1 MPSQVTGQGPQR
13 SGLPLVALGASLWG
27 LDTVLRRPLTGDLS
41 SSTIVFYEHALLT
54 LIFVPYLAFNRRSLS
69 GLGLAS
75 WAAVLWIA
83 WGGSALGTIFYT
95 QAIKLG
101 NPTSAVFLQK
111 LQPLIAVALAHC
123 WLGEREP
130 LRARFWLRLGVAF
143 FAAYLIS
150 FGGRASW
157 NGLGDGETAAA
168 LWAVGAA
175 AIWGSCTVVGRY
187 VLPAIS
193 PTLLTALRMTIALPL
208 LWVLT
213 LAGSTG
219 LGAGL
224 PEVQHWGRLALMA
237 LLPGFLALLLYY
249 RGLAR
254 TPASLATIGELCF
267 PATAA
272 ILNWAFLGTEITPVQ
287 GFGVALLWFAV
298 LWPRKPVAA
307 AHVDT

>member
-13 SGLPLVALGASLWG
+13 SGLLLVALGASLWG

-41 SSTIVFYEHALLT
+41 SSTIVFYEHVLLS
-54 LIFVPYLAFNRRSLS
+54 LIFVPYLVFNRRSLS

-95 QAIKLG
+95 QAIKVG
-101 NPTSAVFLQK
+101 NPTSAVFVQK
-111 LQPLIAVALAHC
+111 LQPLFAVALAHW
-123 WLGEREP
+123 WLGEKEP
-130 LRARFWLRLGVAF
+130 LRAGFWLRLGVAF

-150 FGGRASW
+150 FGGPTSW
-157 NGLGDGETAAA
+157 NGLGDGETVAA

-175 AIWGSCTVVGRY
+175 VIWGSCTVVGRY
-187 VLPAIS
+187 AMPVVS
-193 PTLLTALRMTIALPL
+193 PTLLTALRVTIALPL

-213 LAGSTG
+213 LAGGPGS
-219 LGAGL
+219 GAGL
-224 PEVQHWGRLALMA
+224 PEVQQWGRLVLMA
-237 LLPGFLALLLYY
+237 LLPGFLSLMIYY

-254 TPASLATIGELCF
+254 TPASLATVGELCF

-272 ILNWAFLGTEITPVQ
+272 ALNWAFLGTEITAVQ

-298 LWPRKPVAA
+298 LWPRKSIAA